1 MSEPRSVGKLVAAT
15 FALYRRYPW
24 LFLVLAAAVIVPYEL
39 LSQALT
45 GSSAL
50 SREDLDFA
58 TQSTLTLIAWTLV
71 TPLVSALHVHAVTAV
86 RDGREPQF
94 GPVALQ
100 GIRALPVVAAA
111 SIVSGLGIGLGF
123 LALIVPGVIL
133 LLRWAVVAQA
143 AAIEREGWLPAL
155 RRSADLTDGHYAHI
169 LIFVLALGTI
179 AGAPLLIAILAL
191 GGAEA
196 SPAAFL
202 LGLALSVVGASLS
215 ALGYAV
221 LYYDLIARW
230 EAGPAREP
238 ERGSGTW
245 DPMAYSDATRPKGW
259 YVNPADPK
267 KMNHW
272 GGPELPEW
280 NGTARTPRKI
290 RRAWESENRR

>member
-1 MSEPRSVGKLVAAT
+1 MSEPRSVGTLVGAT
-15 FALYRRYPW
+15 FALYWRYPW

-39 LSQALT
+39 LSLLT
-45 GSSAL
+45 TGTSAL

-58 TQSTLTLIAWTLV
+58 TQSTLTLITWALV

-86 RDGREPQF
+86 RDGREPRI
-94 GPVALQ
+94 GAVALQ

-111 SIVSGLGIGLGF
+111 SIISGLGIGLGF

-155 RRSADLTDGHYAHI
+155 RRSADLTDGNYAHI
-169 LIFVLALGTI
+169 FIFVLVIGTI
-179 AGAPLLIAILAL
+179 AGAPLIVATFAL
-191 GGAEA
+191 GGADI
-196 SPAAFL
+196 SLGAFL
-202 LGLALSVVGASLS
+202 LGLTLSVVGASFS
-215 ALGYAV
+215 ALGYAL
-221 LYYDLIARW
+221 LYYDLVARW
-230 EAGPAREP
+230 EAVSVPAAGRAP
-238 ERGSGTW
+238 GSW

-259 YVNPADPK
+259 YVNTTDPK

-290 RRAWESENRR
+290 RRAWEAEDGR